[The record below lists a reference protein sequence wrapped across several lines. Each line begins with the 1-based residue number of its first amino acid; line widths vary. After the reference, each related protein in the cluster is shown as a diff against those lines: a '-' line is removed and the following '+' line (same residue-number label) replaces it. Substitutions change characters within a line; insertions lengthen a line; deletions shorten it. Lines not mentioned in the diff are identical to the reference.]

1 MSKRNRSLIETQT
14 IVLLILAGIFIGI
27 PLLIAIVEKVGV
39 VIPVIFFILL
49 MAIIIKFISDIH
61 ALTKETDQEKRS
73 KKIHEEANDT
83 SEEQS
88 SSSNNNSYTCVPT
101 KRPSESLNTSKQQKK
116 ATSNSNSYTY
126 VPTKQT
132 QNTPKEEKTYQAQAP
147 VTWEVRYKVAEDLP
161 AENVNY
167 RRKPLLTDHERKF
180 YYSLAPIAKKY
191 DLCVLSKIRIADLVE
206 PTAHA
211 YRERSEYFHY
221 FGKIKAKHIDFALC
235 DPADLEV
242 KLLIELD
249 DWTHGTAKGR
259 ERDEV
264 VEEVYRDTGYRL
276 LRVYDPWSLEQK
288 IREALDITE
297 EYKIKT
303 P

>member
-1 MSKRNRSLIETQT
+1 MRRRTPKNDVEGI
-14 IVLLILAGIFIGI
+14 IYAIGIFCVIAVLGSIIEYIVPIFIICAIIGAIIGI
-27 PLLIAIVEKVGV
+27 IALLKSFGV
-39 VIPVIFFILL
+39 
-49 MAIIIKFISDIH
+49 IKPIQIDH
-61 ALTKETDQEKRS
+61 LKKQS
-73 KKIHEEANDT
+73 KK
-83 SEEQS
+83 S
-88 SSSNNNSYTCVPT
+88 SKNSKNTISNKNNSYTYVPT
-101 KRPSESLNTSKQQKK
+101 KRQTESTNDSEQQKK

-126 VPTKQT
+126 ASPKQST
-132 QNTPKEEKTYQAQAP
+132 DTPKENKTYQAQAP
-147 VTWEVRYKVAEDLP
+147 VTWEVKYKVAEDLP

-235 DPADLEV
+235 DPADLEI

-249 DWTHGTAKGR
+249 DWTHGTTKGR
-259 ERDEV
+259 ERDEF